1 MKHITCIICPLGCR
15 VSVELID
22 GEYHFSGNRCK
33 KGADFAK
40 AELSAPIRML
50 TTTVR
55 TIFNDMPVLPVRTS
69 GEVPK
74 EKIPEIIKELA
85 KMVITKRVTIGET
98 IAGNVSGTGCSIV
111 ATCGMNIEKTRGE

>member
-1 MKHITCIICPLGCR
+1 MKHITCISCPLGCR
-15 VSVELID
+15 VSVEFID
-22 GEYHFSGNRCK
+22 GEYNFSGNRCK

-40 AELSAPIRML
+40 AELSAPLRML

-55 TIFNDMPVLPVRTS
+55 TIFNDMPALPVRTS

-85 KMVITKRVTIGET
+85 KIVITKRVTIGET
-98 IAGNVSGTGCSIV
+98 IADNVSGTRCSIV
-111 ATCGMNIEKTRGE
+111 ATCGVIEKTRGE